1 MNMFNKFKGL
11 IRKTNIKMRLFLG
24 FILVPIFLMFIW
36 FSYYYSSNREIL
48 LEKHE
53 TNANRVV
60 SMSEELFQV
69 HIDHLNK
76 QMYKLIGAPYVRN
89 FLYYPTDESIYLQFV
104 QGLHEHNILEEYTG
118 LRLLD
123 ANENQLYKE
132 GNINSLEISSLKDEI
147 LKQGENGLWRY
158 DETNDSI
165 IQIIGIYDLYN
176 QPIGYL
182 LTSYEKEIFNSSILR
197 MEDDSLLV
205 VTDEKGNCLFESLES
220 SIQKP
225 IDLSASI
232 VEIDQISYYLT
243 KKENKDTSWYVVYL
257 SKENA
262 VLAEIY
268 SYRDMLLIYGMVFLL
283 VVAIIAYFIY
293 RSMIDPINKLL
304 QSMRNIDE
312 SNLALSQIEDNGKD
326 EIHELN
332 VNFNDLLNRVQELL
346 ETIEKEQEMKRES
359 QFQLLQ
365 AQINPHFLFNTLN
378 TLKYLAI
385 LNEDKPVSEGINALA
400 KLLRNTILDSKE
412 MVSVQDEIENVKNY
426 IIIQKLRYGDVFETV
441 YNIDNDVLDCVIL
454 KFLLQPI
461 VENSILHAFEEDKE
475 HQILTIR
482 VKKEGEFLKIEIG
495 DNGKGFKITQTETRY
510 KKLSGIGVKNVQERI
525 HLMYGEKY
533 SMDIKS
539 VIGKGTIVTLLLPYK
554 KSEG

>member
-1 MNMFNKFKGL
+1 MLNKCLTF
-11 IRKTNIKMRLFLG
+11 IRKTNIKLRLFIG
-24 FILVPIFLMFIW
+24 FILVPIILMFMW
-36 FSYYYSSNREIL
+36 FSYYYTYNRGIL
-48 LEKHE
+48 LEKYE
-53 TNANRVV
+53 ANASHVV
-60 SMSEELFQV
+60 SMSEESFQV

-76 QMYKLIGAPYVRN
+76 QMYKLTSAPYLRN
-89 FLYYPTDESIYLQFV
+89 YLYYPNDESVYMRFV

-123 ANENQLYKE
+123 KNENRLYEE
-132 GNINSLEISSLKDEI
+132 GNIIPMDISSLKDKI
-147 LKQGENGLWRY
+147 FYQGEKGLWKY
-158 DETNDSI
+158 DEKSETI
-165 IQIIGIYDLYN
+165 IQVMGIYDLYDR
-176 QPIGYL
+176 PIGYL
-182 LTSYEKEIFNSSILR
+182 LSSYKKELFDSSILQF
-197 MEDDSLLV
+197 MEDDSQLI
-205 VTDEKGNCLFESLES
+205 VTDENGKCLFGSIKS
-220 SIQKP
+220 SIQEP
-225 IDLSASI
+225 VNLSSTKI
-232 VEIDQISYYLT
+232 EIDNISYYLT
-243 KKENKDTSWYVVYL
+243 KKENESTSWYLVYL
-257 SKENA
+257 GKEST
-262 VLAEIY
+262 VLAEINN
-268 SYRDMLLIYGMVFLL
+268 YRDMLLVYGMVFLL

-293 RSMIDPINKLL
+293 RSMIDPIHQILK
-304 QSMRNIDE
+304 SMRDIDE
-312 SNLALSQIEDNGKD
+312 SNLALSQVEDFGND
-326 EIHELN
+326 EVHELS

-346 ETIEKEQEMKRES
+346 ETIGKEQEMKRES

-385 LNEDKPVSEGINALA
+385 INEDKPVSEGISALA
-400 KLLRNTILDSKE
+400 KLLRNTIVDSQE
-412 MVSVQDEIENVKNY
+412 MVSLKDEIENVKNY

-441 YNIDNDVLDCVIL
+441 YNIDDNVLNCVIL

-482 VKKEGEFLKIEIG
+482 AKKEGQYLKIEIG
-495 DNGKGFKITQTETRY
+495 DNGKGFKINNDETQN

-525 HLMYGEKY
+525 HLMYGEEY